1 MELIY
6 KNKRATDEIIS
17 TTQPALLKEIKK
29 EGISPINQI
38 IKGENLQIMKTL
50 LNTMAGKIDLIY
62 IDIPF
67 ATNTIFTYSEERTS
81 TISQSK
87 TDNTAYQDKMVGEKY
102 IEFIRERLIFLRELM
117 ADHASIYLHI
127 DFKIGHYIK
136 VIMDEIFGIK
146 NFRNDITRIKC
157 KPKNFKRKGYGN
169 IKDLILFYTKT
180 DNFIWNEPAQKMT
193 EEEITRLFPKIDTKG
208 KRYTTIPLHAPGET
222 LNGET
227 GKEWKGIKPPRGRH
241 WRSAPSVLED
251 LDKQGLVEWS
261 KTGNPRKILYA
272 ADAGIRGKKLQDIW
286 DFKDYQYPQ
295 YPTEKNIDMIKTII
309 KASSNPGQLVLD
321 CFSGSGTTLIASDEL
336 DRRWIGIDMSK
347 AAIDITIKRID
358 EYTKKENLFKKM
370 EYTYLE
376 QITLI

>member
-6 KNKRATDEIIS
+6 KIKRAPDEIIS

-127 DFKIGHYIK
+127 DYKIGHYIK

-286 DFKDYQYPQ
+286 DFKDYQYPR
-295 YPTEKNIDMIKTII
+295 YPTEKNIDMLKTII
-309 KASSNPGQLVLD
+309 KASSDPGQLVLD

-347 AAIDITIKRID
+347 AAIDITIKRIN

-370 EYTYLE
+370 GYTYLE